1 MASQQPYD
9 LAIIGGGIN
18 GTGIACDAAGRGL
31 SVVLIEA
38 GDLAGAT
45 SSASS
50 KLIHGGLRYLEH
62 WEFRLVREALAE
74 REVLLAKAPHLIK
87 PLRFVLPH
95 VAALRSRWLIR
106 LGLFLYD
113 RLSKRTVIGGSRGLD
128 FTKDKSGIPLRDKFS
143 HGFAYR
149 DCSVDDSRL
158 VILNARAA
166 ADQGSHILT
175 RTRFENAKVVDGLWS
190 LNLTS
195 AQADAPDQ
203 ITARAIVNAGGPWAD
218 KVLKANDTGALSASD
233 NTRLR
238 LIKGSHIVVLRIKGA
253 DDAYIL
259 QQDDGRVVFVIPYED
274 SYSMIGTT
282 DVPIDGDPEKAAAS
296 EDEIHYMLAA
306 ANRYITSKV
315 KEADIV
321 WKFSGVRPLYD
332 DDSESASQVTRD
344 YHLALKKDDNA
355 PPILS
360 IFGGK
365 ITTYRCLA
373 EEAVEKLSPFFPS
386 MGARWTR
393 KGLLPGGDLP
403 GGNMEAFLDNLT
415 KHYPQL
421 EQRLIRQIAR
431 RHGSLATEVLG
442 DAKTMPDLGQRIS
455 DDLYEREIEY
465 FKDKEWAT
473 TAEDILW
480 RRTKVGLHLSPAEQ
494 EKAAA
499 MIEALL

>member
-1 MASQQPYD
+1 MAGQQPYD

-18 GTGIACDAAGRGL
+18 GAGIACDAAGRGL
-31 SVVLIEA
+31 SVILIEA

-113 RLSKRTVIGGSRGLD
+113 RLSKRTIIAGSRALD
-128 FTKDKSGIPLRDKFS
+128 LTKDKSGRPLRDKFS
-143 HGFAYR
+143 HGFAYW
-149 DCSVDDSRL
+149 DCWVDDSRL

-166 ADQGSHILT
+166 ADNGAHILT
-175 RTRFENAKVVDGLWS
+175 RTRFERAQAEDGLWR
-190 LNLTS
+190 LDLKP
-195 AQADAPDQ
+195 AQAAAPHQ
-203 ITARAIVNAGGPWAD
+203 VTAHAIVNAAGPWAD
-218 KVLKANDTGALSASD
+218 KVLMASESDKSSKNDS
-233 NTRLR
+233 TRLR
-238 LIKGSHIVVLRIKGA
+238 LIKGSHLVVPRVEGA

-259 QQDDGRVVFVIPYED
+259 QQDDGRVVFLIPYED
-274 SYSMIGTT
+274 TYSMIGTT

-306 ANRYITSKV
+306 VNRYLTTEIN
-315 KEADIV
+315 EADIV
-321 WKFSGVRPLYD
+321 WDFSGVRPLYD
-332 DDSESASQVTRD
+332 DDAENASKVTRD
-344 YHLALKKDDNA
+344 YHLALKAEDDS

-373 EEAVEKLSPFFPS
+373 EEALEKLSPFFPA
-386 MGARWTR
+386 MGPAWTR
-393 KGLLPGGDLP
+393 KAFLP
-403 GGNMEAFLDNLT
+403 GGNLPSGTMQGFLDGLAKRYPKLDANLIA
-415 KHYPQL
+415 QL
-421 EQRLIRQIAR
+421 AR
-431 RHGSLATEVLG
+431 RHGSIAADILG
-442 DAKTMPDLGQRIS
+442 DADTMDDLGQHIGE
-455 DDLYEREIEY
+455 DLYEREIDY
-465 FKDKEWAT
+465 FKRQEWAV

-480 RRTKVGLHLSPAEQ
+480 RRTKVGLHLSATDR
-494 EKAAA
+494 EKVTA

>member
-1 MASQQPYD
+1 
-9 LAIIGGGIN
+9 
-18 GTGIACDAAGRGL
+18 
-31 SVVLIEA
+31 VVLVEA

-128 FTKDKSGIPLRDKFS
+128 FTKDKSGKPLRDKFS
-143 HGFAYR
+143 HGFAYW

-166 ADQGSHILT
+166 ADKGSRILT
-175 RTRFENAKVVDGLWS
+175 RTRFASAMVVGGLWH
-190 LNLTS
+190 LDLAS
-195 AQADAPDQ
+195 AQADAPNQ
-203 ITARAIVNAGGPWAD
+203 VTARAIINAGGPWAD
-218 KVLKANDTGALSASD
+218 KVLKASDTGAPSSND
-233 NTRLR
+233 NMRLR
-238 LIKGSHIVVLRIKGA
+238 LIKGSHIVVPRIEGA
-253 DDAYIL
+253 DDAYNL
-259 QQDDGRVVFVIPYED
+259 QQDDGPVVFVIPYED
-274 SYSMIGTT
+274 TFSMIGTT

-306 ANRYITSKV
+306 ANRYITSEV

-332 DDSESASQVTRD
+332 DDSESASQVIRN
-344 YHLALKKDDNA
+344 YHLALKKDDDA

-373 EEAVEKLSPFFPS
+373 EEVLEKFYRSF
-386 MGARWTR
+386 
-393 KGLLPGGDLP
+393 LLWAQAGPGGVP
-403 GGNMEAFLDNLT
+403 
-415 KHYPQL
+415 Y
-421 EQRLIRQIAR
+421 
-431 RHGSLATEVLG
+431 
-442 DAKTMPDLGQRIS
+442 
-455 DDLYEREIEY
+455 
-465 FKDKEWAT
+465 
-473 TAEDILW
+473 
-480 RRTKVGLHLSPAEQ
+480 PAEIYQ
-494 EKAAA
+494 AEVWKRFW
-499 MIEALL
+499 MF